1 MSSSKEAESASSD
14 PTSDSIASADVAS
27 DAIVPVAGPVL
38 ETIIAVD
45 PGRAKCGVA
54 VVTGPDPVRCIH
66 RAVVETTRLV
76 VDLAALMRRFPGV
89 KTIIIGAG
97 TGSAPLRRALRSTF
111 TGLTVTPVDEHGSSE
126 RARAR
131 FLKENVPAGWRR
143 LIPAGLRTPEIP
155 YDDYVAIILAEEW
168 FSEKMGNIL
177 PKP

>member
-1 MSSSKEAESASSD
+1 MSSSQEAESASPD
-14 PTSDSIASADVAS
+14 PTVEPGSAEPDPTVELGA
-27 DAIVPVAGPVL
+27 AANPTV

-54 VVTGPDPVRCIH
+54 VMTGPDPVRCIH

-126 RARAR
+126 RARHR
-131 FLKENVPAGWRR
+131 FLKENVPIGWRR